1 MADWTK
7 PFTARYRVMRVD
19 RSTGLETA
27 MLGGV
32 TAKKIT
38 RNIDSQTFES
48 ASVDT
53 AADQDFGS
61 DLLRIYLDAEFED
74 GTVETVP
81 LGTFVPNLPKLTRS
95 TGMATGTINLDGRL
109 KEAASTRYPAP
120 VTVPAGVNAVAQA
133 KTVLESCGLAV
144 EAEESDYELTTAWS
158 LGVDEPGRE
167 QSKLDDA
174 NALLDVAG
182 FGAARTDAMGV
193 VHLRKYVEPASRP
206 LAATYREGAGARFLR
221 EVEDERD
228 ASEIANVVVV
238 EYSTS
243 DGTVIGTAK
252 NEDPADPYSIPSIG
266 YERCASYSYDSLVSQ
281 EEADAKARQLLD
293 QQKVVRRVT
302 IEHIH
307 DGRECDD
314 AVQLE
319 YPSAGL
325 DGRFTVR
332 TQNIEC
338 GAGCMMTDE
347 WRAFE

>member
-27 MLGGV
+27 MLRGV
-32 TAKKIT
+32 TAKKVT

-61 DLLRIYLDAEFED
+61 DLLRIYLDAEFDD
-74 GTVETVP
+74 GSVETVP
-81 LGTFVPNLPKLTRS
+81 LGTFIPNLPKLTRS
-95 TGMATGTINLDGRL
+95 TGLATGTIDLDGRL
-109 KEAASTRYPAP
+109 KEASGTRYPAP
-120 VTVPAGVNAVAQA
+120 VTVPAGVKAVAQA
-133 KTVLESCGLAV
+133 KTVLESCGLTV
-144 EAEESDYELTTAWS
+144 EAEDSDYALTTAWS
-158 LGVDEPGRE
+158 LGVDESGSE

-174 NALLDVAG
+174 NALLDIAG
-182 FGAARTDAMGV
+182 FSAARTDALGV
-193 VHLRKYVEPASRP
+193 VHLRRYVEPASRP
-206 LAATYREGAGARFLR
+206 LASTYAEGKDARFLR
-221 EVEDERD
+221 EVDDERD

-243 DGTVIGTAK
+243 DETVIGTAK
-252 NEDPADPYSIPSIG
+252 NEDPSDPYSIPSIG
-266 YERCASYSYDSLVSQ
+266 YERCASYSYDSIVGQ
-281 EEADAKARQLLD
+281 DEADAKAQQLLD

-302 IEHIH
+302 VQHIY
-307 DGRECDD
+307 DGSECDD
-314 AVQLE
+314 AVAMD
-319 YPSAGL
+319 YPSAEM

-332 TQNIEC
+332 TQEIEC
-338 GAGCMMTDE
+338 GAGCMVTEE

>member
-19 RSTGLETA
+19 RSTGLEAA
-27 MLGGV
+27 MLRGV
-32 TAKKIT
+32 TAKKVT

-48 ASVDT
+48 ARVDT
-53 AADQDFGS
+53 ADDQDFGS

-95 TGMATGTINLDGRL
+95 TGMAAGTIDLDGRL

-133 KTVLESCGLAV
+133 KTVLESCGLTV
-144 EAEESDYELTTAWS
+144 DAESSGYKLTSAWS
-158 LGVDEPGRE
+158 LGVDESGRE

-174 NALLDVAG
+174 NALLDIAG
-182 FGAARTDAMGV
+182 FSAARTDAMGV
-193 VHLRKYVEPASRP
+193 VHLRRYVEPASRP
-206 LAATYREGAGARFLR
+206 IAATYREGAGARFLR

-243 DGTVIGTAK
+243 DDTIIGTAK
-252 NEDPADPYSIPSIG
+252 NENPSDPYSIPSIG

-281 EEADAKARQLLD
+281 KEADAKARQLLE

-314 AVQLE
+314 AVRLE

-332 TQNIEC
+332 TQDIEC
-338 GAGCMMTDE
+338 GAGCMMTEE